1 MQKRNIDSQ
10 VVKLMLIKITMTG
23 ILLLMLLI
31 IVAHFLL
38 ADKEHPLTIK
48 QGEQAKF

>member
-1 MQKRNIDSQ
+1 MQKLNIDSQ
-10 VVKLMLIKITMTG
+10 VVKLMLIKTYNDWHT
-23 ILLLMLLI
+23 
-31 IVAHFLL
+31 IVNVVNNSCPFLL

>member
-1 MQKRNIDSQ
+1 
-10 VVKLMLIKITMTG
+10 MLIKTYNDWHAIVNVVNTRV
-23 ILLLMLLI
+23 